1 MAGGRAS
8 GSRPARRSAKDI
20 AWRRPVSI
28 EWSPKAIMTASRF
41 LEDSTGMSA
50 VVAAID
56 ALADDPYPAKSFRW
70 GDMLRLRVGR

>member
-1 MAGGRAS
+1 M
-8 GSRPARRSAKDI
+8 
-20 AWRRPVSI
+20 SI